1 MWWDPRSH
9 FVQSYS
15 TGTCCL
21 PSLTLPPTTPQSPLL
36 SPHLTLQHKKGSK
49 DSDVAFSSSCPFSRY
64 LFSFS
69 FFFFQK
75 KEKEETQFLFPFFF
89 RERRRTSF
97 RDANKVLPNTLK
109 LQGES
114 QLLLFNHT
122 CWLTKMTLHLVS
134 ASMMS
139 LFLQPY
145 FYRAFW
151 TNVLFNASKQ
161 TFHMLI

>member
-1 MWWDPRSH
+1 MGRAVTPLC
-9 FVQSYS
+9 VLVV
-15 TGTCCL
+15 G
-21 PSLTLPPTTPQSPLL
+21 PSLALRSIVQHWYLL
-36 SPHLTLQHKKGSK
+36 FAFPHLAANHATESTALASPHPLAQKGSK

-75 KEKEETQFLFPFFF
+75 KEKEETQFLLFFLLLLS

-122 CWLTKMTLHLVS
+122 CCLL
-134 ASMMS
+134 
-139 LFLQPY
+139 
-145 FYRAFW
+145 R
-151 TNVLFNASKQ
+151 
-161 TFHMLI
+161 